1 MSNFLVQPL
10 NRKVKDEILLFCSN
24 HSIILEKSQY
34 DKGTIL
40 KPFYLEFIFICES
53 LSLGTMRNVFVYNF
67 CTIYQNHFIFRHNNN
82 INNRNDSWEFGQNSS
97 TWRHMTSCDVMLTKM
112 KKNAWRHKFKVVT
125 PAKKMTSYQRVCYN
139 FKG

>member
-1 MSNFLVQPL
+1 MQPL
-10 NRKVKDEILLFCSN
+10 YRKIKDEILLFCSN

-40 KPFYLEFIFICES
+40 KPSYLEFTFTCES

-67 CTIYQNHFIFRHNNN
+67 CTIYQNHFIFRHSNN
-82 INNRNDSWEFGQNSS
+82 INKRNDSWEFGQNSS
-97 TWRHMTSCDVMLTKM
+97 TWCHMTSRDVMLTKM
-112 KKNAWRHKFKVVT
+112 KKNTWRHKFKVVT
-125 PAKKMTSYQRVCYN
+125 SAKKMTSYQRVWCN